1 MQGNIRFRRLYI
13 GQDLTKF
20 NDRRRVAT
28 GVLKNVFYIGTG
40 LCAGLWVIILSLIFG
55 LKELTTIET
64 GKETTL
70 LAELSQMNDVVS
82 SNKDLKYKIKQVGS
96 VLLATDLKEEKKEN
110 ISNKFSFVDS
120 LLPGG
125 LGIAYNKT
133 DESGNSFT
141 ITSKTK
147 QNAVMDEIEKI
158 VEDMGS
164 DQRLARATIQS
175 ISYDNGEWNFSLL
188 VEVKQ

>member
-1 MQGNIRFRRLYI
+1 MKRTTINLLPNRA
-13 GQDLTKF
+13 KF